1 VDATIENQGAQ
12 NMKIYAVT
20 GAASGIG
27 AAVKQQLVNEG
38 HTVISIDIANA
49 DITAD
54 LASDEGRE
62 AAIGAV
68 VAMASEGLNGL
79 VACAGVG
86 THIEN
91 RALIPSV
98 NYFGAIALIEGL
110 RDLLACK
117 TGAVVLISSNSAP
130 MDTDANY
137 VDALLAADETTA
149 RTLATE
155 IQGQPAYS
163 GSKQA
168 LTRWMRR
175 NNAGY
180 AAQGI
185 RMNAIGP
192 GYTRTAMTA
201 AVEEDPLY
209 GPAIKDFVAT
219 IPLQRPGQPEDIAQA
234 TSFLL
239 GDNASFIS
247 GSMLFV
253 DGGHDALF
261 RPDKF

>member
-1 VDATIENQGAQ
+1 
-12 NMKIYAVT
+12 MKTYAVT

-38 HTVISIDIANA
+38 HAVISIDIADA
-49 DITAD
+49 DVMAN
-54 LASDEGRE
+54 LATHQGRE
-62 AAIGAV
+62 AAIEAV
-68 VAMASEGLNGL
+68 AAMARDGLDGF

-91 RALIPSV
+91 RELIPSV
-98 NYFGAIALIEGL
+98 NYFGAIALVEGL
-110 RDLLACK
+110 RDLLARRG
-117 TGAVVLISSNSAP
+117 GAVVLISSNSAP

-137 VDALLAADETTA
+137 VDALLAADEATA
-149 RTLATE
+149 RTLAVE
-155 IQGQPAYS
+155 IQGQSAYS

-175 NNAGY
+175 NNADY
-180 AAQGI
+180 ASKGI

-192 GYTRTAMTA
+192 GYTRTAMSA
-201 AVEEDPLY
+201 AVEDDPVY
-209 GPAIKDFVAT
+209 GPAIKEFVAT
-219 IPLQRPGQPEDIAQA
+219 IPLKRPGQPEDMAQA

-239 GDNASFIS
+239 GDSASFIS

-261 RPDKF
+261 RPDSF